1 MKKVFLSLLFL
12 LAISGW
18 LVMWADS
25 ATPYPIKMRQP
36 DGSTITLRLHGDEFC
51 SWYTSEDGRTVYKRG
66 ADGWWRVDS
75 GGGPSRAMRTAARE
89 QRAARDAANVGARK
103 SKNGWGEKHFLVIL
117 VQWSDQA
124 FQSGFKDY
132 YNRALNEP
140 GFSDFGSVGSAR
152 DYYMDASRHQFQ
164 PMFDLVG
171 PVTIS
176 RKHNEWPET
185 DKDSHHYEMA
195 RTMVREA
202 VAKLDS
208 EIDFSVYDIDKDGYI
223 DGIYMVYP
231 GYAQSNGGG
240 EDTIWPHKSSV
251 NSSEKYDGVRI
262 GTYAC
267 SSELLGNS
275 GTDKCG
281 IGTFCH
287 EFGHVVG
294 LPDLYDTDYAVNGQA
309 IHPSSWNLMASG
321 NHNANGRIPARMS
334 LMERYILG
342 YVTEVHDLN
351 AAGQVTLHNLDNP
364 AFYRIPTTNEGEFFL
379 PEVRDGSGY
388 DSSLPAGLIIY
399 HVDRSMNVIDGVTA
413 AQRWEDWNLINGYEY
428 HPCHYLEIPDKTLRP
443 YGKYT
448 MDGDNKNSFHSL
460 WVFPKNSDWNVS
472 YDVTDYDL
480 KAWDGSQPFSLHGIK
495 YANGE
500 ASFTM
505 TRGSRTV
512 TGMVTDSKTG
522 APVHGAVVLLEA
534 KTSSAPAR
542 VLPMRLSVAR
552 SSASYEAE
560 TDYDGQF
567 MIELPEDFSQQLL
580 LSVFATDYQPAHAD
594 ISGWSMRKDIQLD
607 PVISGGTDVG
617 LTKAILP
624 LSKYLKWGYN
634 TSTDYTVAVHYTAE
648 ELKEYVDGTV
658 SSISFSTLATG
669 QEVWVF
675 VDYGTKERVLARR
688 VTWGI
693 NTAVY
698 SDRLSNQVD
707 ISDANVKI
715 PEGTDLY
722 VGYLIKQS
730 DANIPVV
737 TDNNKENPREGG
749 TMFYHGFSTTATPGE
764 SGWQDV
770 NFSGSVIG
778 DALIAFT
785 VTSPIHLTP
794 GTTLLDLGISYI
806 DLPSGTLSSGQ
817 KLPLKLVTSPSEKIA
832 ATSWFYD
839 GMPVEGESL
848 VLTAGKHVLM
858 VRMQYADGREDKV
871 ESQIVVQ

>member
-1 MKKVFLSLLFL
+1 M
-12 LAISGW
+12 LAVSGW

-25 ATPYPIKMRQP
+25 ATPNPIKMRQP

-51 SWYTSEDGRTVYKRG
+51 SWYTSEDGRTIYKRG
-66 ADGWWRVDS
+66 ADGWWRADS
-75 GGGPSRAMRTAARE
+75 GGGPNRAMRTAARE
-89 QRAARDAANVGARK
+89 QRAARDADIRGARK
-103 SKNGWGEKHFLVIL
+103 SKVGWGERHFLVIL
-117 VQWSDQA
+117 VQWSDQP
-124 FQSGFKDY
+124 FQSGFGDY
-132 YNRALNEP
+132 FTRALNEP

-152 DYYMDASRHQFQ
+152 DYYLDASQLQFQ
-164 PMFDLVG
+164 PVFDMVG
-171 PVTIS
+171 PVTLS
-176 RKHNEWPET
+176 RKHNEWP
-185 DKDSHHYEMA
+185 DGDNNSHHYEMA
-195 RTMVREA
+195 RVMVREA

-240 EDTIWPHKSSV
+240 EDTIWPHKSTAY
-251 NSSEKYDGVRI
+251 SSDTFDGVKI

-294 LPDLYDTDYAVNGQA
+294 LPDLYDTDYEVNGQA
-309 IHPSSWNLMASG
+309 IHPGPWNLMAGG

-342 YVTEVHDLN
+342 YVTDVHDLN
-351 AAGQVTLHNLDNP
+351 SAGQVTLHNLDSP
-364 AFYRIPTTNEGEFFL
+364 AFYRIPTTNEGEYFL

-388 DSSLPAGLIIY
+388 DSTLPAGMIIY
-399 HVDRSMNVIDGVTA
+399 HVDRSQNVIDGMTA
-413 AQRWEDWNLINGYEY
+413 AERWENWSLINGYEY
-428 HPCHYLEIPDKTLRP
+428 HPCHYLEIPDKTLMP
-443 YGKYT
+443 YGYP
-448 MDGDNKNSFHSL
+448 MDGDYKNSFHSL
-460 WVFPKNSDWNVS
+460 WVFPSNSDWNVS

-495 YANGE
+495 YAAGE

-512 TGMVTDSKTG
+512 TGVVTDSQTG
-522 APVHGAVVLLEA
+522 APVQGAVVFLEA

-542 VLPMRLSVAR
+542 VMPMRPSAAR
-552 SSASYEAE
+552 SSASYEVE

-567 MIELPEDFSQQLL
+567 LIELPEDFSQQLL

-594 ISGWSMRKDIQLD
+594 LSGWSVRKDIQLD

-617 LTKAILP
+617 LTKAIFP
-624 LSKYLKWGYN
+624 LSTYLKWGYN
-634 TSTDYTVAVHYTAE
+634 TTTDYTVAVRYTAE
-648 ELKEYVDGTV
+648 EMKAYVDGTI
-658 SSISFSTLATG
+658 SAISFSTLASG

-675 VDYGTKERVLARR
+675 VDYGTKKRAFARR
-688 VTWGI
+688 VTGSI
-693 NTAVY
+693 NTKVQANQP
-698 SDRLSNQVD
+698 SNQVD

-715 PEGTDLY
+715 PAGTDIY

-730 DANIPVV
+730 NANIPVV
-737 TDNNKENPREGG
+737 TDNNKADPREGG

-785 VTSPIHLTP
+785 VKSPLHITP
-794 GTTLLDLGISYI
+794 GTTLTDLGINYI
-806 DLPSGTLSSGQ
+806 DLPSGTLASGQ
-817 KLPLKLVTSPSEKIA
+817 KLPLKLVSSPTEKP
-832 ATSWFYD
+832 SGVQWFYD
-839 GMPVEGESL
+839 GVPVGGESV
-848 VLTAGKHVLM
+848 VLTAGSHILM
-858 VRMQYADGREDKV
+858 VRLQYADGREDKV

>member
-1 MKKVFLSLLFL
+1 MKKFFLSLFFL
-12 LAISGW
+12 LAVSGW

-25 ATPYPIKMRQP
+25 ATPNPIKMRQP

-75 GGGPSRAMRTAARE
+75 GGGPNRAMRSAARE
-89 QRAARDAANVGARK
+89 QRAARDAGIRGARA
-103 SKNGWGEKHFLVIL
+103 SKVGWGEKHFLVIL

-132 YNRALNEP
+132 FTRALNEP
-140 GFSDFGSVGSAR
+140 GFSDLGGVGSVR
-152 DYYMDASRHQFQ
+152 DYYMDASQLQFQ
-164 PMFDLVG
+164 PSFDVVG

-176 RKHNEWPET
+176 RKHNSYPDGDDDE
-185 DKDSHHYEMA
+185 HHKMGLI
-195 RTMVREA
+195 MVKEA
-202 VAKLDS
+202 AAKLDN
-208 EIDFSVYDIDKDGYI
+208 EVDFSQYDIDKDGYV
-223 DGIYMVYP
+223 DNVYMVYP

-240 EDTIWPHKSSV
+240 DDTIWPHAGYVSSG
-251 NSSEKYDGVRI
+251 ETYDGVRLRR
-262 GTYAC
+262 YAC
-267 SSELLGNS
+267 SAELTGNS
-275 GTDKCG
+275 GSVRTG

-287 EFGHVVG
+287 EFGHVLG

-342 YVTEVHDLN
+342 YITKVHDLN
-351 AAGQVTLHNLDNP
+351 AAGQVTLHNLDSP
-364 AFYRIPTTNEGEFFL
+364 AIYRIPTTNEGEFFL
-379 PEVRDGSGY
+379 PEVRDGSGF
-388 DSSLPAGLIIY
+388 DSALPAGMLIY
-399 HVDRSMNVIDGVTA
+399 HVDRSQNVIDGVPA

-428 HPCHYLEIPDKTLRP
+428 HPCHYLEIPDKTLLP
-443 YGKYT
+443 YGHPI
-448 MDGDNKNSFHSL
+448 DGDYKNEFHSL
-460 WVFPKNSDWNVS
+460 WVFPSNSDWNVS
-472 YDVTDYDL
+472 YNVTDIDL

-512 TGMVTDSKTG
+512 TGVVTDAQTG
-522 APVHGAVVLLEA
+522 APVQGAVVLLEA

-542 VLPMRLSVAR
+542 VLPMRLSAAR

-567 MIELPEDFSQQLL
+567 MIELPDDFSQQLL

-594 ISGWSMRKDIQLD
+594 LSGWSVRKDIQLD
-607 PVISGGTDVG
+607 PVIAGGTDVG
-617 LTKAILP
+617 LTKAVLP

-634 TSTDYTVAVHYTAE
+634 STTDYTVAVHYTAE
-648 ELKEYVDGTV
+648 ELKEYAEGTV
-658 SSISFSTLATG
+658 SSISFSTIASG
-669 QEVWVF
+669 AEIWVF
-675 VDYGTKERVLARR
+675 VDYGTKKRVLARR
-688 VTWGI
+688 VTGTI

-698 SDRLSNQVD
+698 ADRLSNQVD

-715 PEGTDLY
+715 PAGTDLY

-730 DANIPVV
+730 NVSYAVV

-785 VTSPIHLTP
+785 VKSPIHLAP
-794 GTTLLDLGISYI
+794 GTTLTDLGISYI
-806 DLPSGTLSSGQ
+806 DLPSGTLSNGQ
-817 KLPLKLVTSPSEKIA
+817 KLPLKLVSSPA
-832 ATSWFYD
+832 AKPSGVQWFYD

-848 VLTAGKHVLM
+848 VLTAGTHILM